1 MNMKKDNVRNLMILH
16 MVLLLYSFSSLFS
29 KAASVFDFFTIS
41 FSIYYGI
48 ALFVLL
54 LYAIFW
60 QQIIKKMPLTTA
72 YANKSVVVIWGM
84 IWGGLL
90 FKEHI
95 TIKMMVGALIILV
108 GVYLVVSDNE

>member
-1 MNMKKDNVRNLMILH
+1 MNKIFNVKYLICLH
-16 MVLLLYSFSSLFS
+16 VVLLLYSISSIFS
-29 KAASVFDFFTIS
+29 KMAALQEFLSFDFILF
-41 FSIYYGI
+41 YGGV
-48 ALFVLL
+48 LFLL
-54 LYAIFW
+54 FLYAIFW
-60 QQIIKKMPLTTA
+60 QQIIKKTPLTTA

-84 IWGGLL
+84 IWGSLL